1 MTHKRERG
9 FTLIEVM
16 VSLLIFSTA
25 ILGLIHAGTENIRSV
40 QIIEQKHIAGI
51 IADNQLI
58 LALATQE
65 ERQRETATGN
75 VHMAGHD
82 WQWKRT
88 REATQRPGFLKINM
102 SVSLEG
108 EDQVVLSRQAFFRQ
122 RGLVGQNAG
131 RRP

>member
-1 MTHKRERG
+1 
-9 FTLIEVM
+9 
-16 VSLLIFSTA
+16 
-25 ILGLIHAGTENIRSV
+25 V

-82 WQWKRT
+82 WQWVRT
-88 REATQRPGFLKINM
+88 REATPRPGFFKINLA
-102 SVSLEG
+102 VNLEG
-108 EDQVVLSRQAFFRQ
+108 EAQVILTRQAFYRQ
-122 RGLVGQNAG
+122 RGVVDTRTAG
-131 RRP
+131 RP